1 MYVYQGS
8 ARRDVILCINCTRR
22 VQKQC
27 VCMYVWRNRTGRGS
41 GGGGGGGGGGGVG
54 ESVEEE
60 AVQLYSSDKAS
71 ARGSVPEGVWR
82 QVKPEAF

>member
-1 MYVYQGS
+1 MSVDQPGEMVYMYVYQGS

-22 VQKQC
+22 VQKAM
-27 VCMYVWRNRTGRGS
+27 CMYGVIEPVEVEVEVVVEVW
-41 GGGGGGGGGGGVG
+41 G

-71 ARGSVPEGVWR
+71 ARRSVLGGGDR
-82 QVKPEAF
+82 